1 MSTRAA
7 TPAGLR
13 KKGRSSAEDDAGV
26 SCVNARAEGA
36 SFASLAAV
44 AAASGLAGMAFA
56 SPAAAGGAEKVRP
69 INRARAITRAL
80 AHGFEL
86 RLMCFLPR
94 AETAPTSS
102 NLRGRCVHCV
112 GRQQP
117 SCHAPPDATY

>member
-13 KKGRSSAEDDAGV
+13 KKGRSSVEDDAGV

-36 SFASLAAV
+36 SVASLAAV

-56 SPAAAGGAEKVRP
+56 SPAAAGGAEKVRS
-69 INRARAITRAL
+69 INRARAIARAL

-86 RLMCFLPR
+86 RLMCFPPPGGNGAHLLKPARTMRSLRRTAATVMPR
-94 AETAPTSS
+94 TA
-102 NLRGRCVHCV
+102 
-112 GRQQP
+112 
-117 SCHAPPDATY
+117 